1 MRAHLWTTL
10 GFLAVLSTISVPA
23 QQPTPAAGP
32 GRTSEPRVLPG
43 TRPSAFTTI
52 QGSALTAQ
60 SAALAHSPVRVR
72 DARVGRVV
80 RNLYTDERGQF
91 VFRGLDPGS
100 YVVELLSEQRAV
112 LAASSLISVNAGET
126 GSAIVR
132 QPTELRPLDSLIGH
146 AQAHAT
152 AVSTAAAASG
162 LLTARVPGDDVS
174 PR

>member
-1 MRAHLWTTL
+1 MWTTL
-10 GFLAVLSTISVPA
+10 GFLAVVSTISVPA
-23 QQPTPAAGP
+23 QQPTAPGPA
-32 GRTSEPRVLPG
+32 RTSAPRLLPG
-43 TRPSAFTTI
+43 TKASAFTTI

-72 DARVGRVV
+72 DARVGRVA
-80 RNLYTDERGQF
+80 RNLYTDEHGQF

-100 YVVELLSEQRAV
+100 YVVELMSEQRTV
-112 LAASSLISVNAGET
+112 LAASTLISVNAGET

-132 QPTELRPLDSLIGH
+132 QPTELRPLDTLIGH
-146 AQAHAT
+146 AQAHAG

-162 LLTARVPGDDVS
+162 ILTARVPGDDVS